1 MCSLLER
8 RKLKKGKLQNIL
20 KEEIIKTEW
29 SIKDLEIIMS
39 DEQRILVLELRFG
52 WRMNENI

>member
-1 MCSLLER
+1 MFTI
-8 RKLKKGKLQNIL
+8 RKEKTKKGKLQNIL

-52 WRMNENI
+52 WSMNENI